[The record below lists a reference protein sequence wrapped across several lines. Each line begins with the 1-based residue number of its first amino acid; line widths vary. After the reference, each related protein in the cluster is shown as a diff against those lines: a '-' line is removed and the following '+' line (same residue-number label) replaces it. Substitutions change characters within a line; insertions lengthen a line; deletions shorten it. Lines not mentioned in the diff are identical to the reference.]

1 MMWQELLARPSC
13 KGVDKP
19 AKYFKDL
26 DPTCIALDA
35 SFVSKST
42 LEQLDAAVDEALKN
56 EGWCEA
62 GLFLPLTL
70 YTSPPLFIS
79 C

>member
-1 MMWQELLARPSC
+1 M
-13 KGVDKP
+13 DKP
-19 AKYFKDL
+19 GKYFKDL

-56 EGWCEA
+56 EGWCEV
-62 GLFLPLTL
+62 GLASHLTRVPHFSSAAEL
-70 YTSPPLFIS
+70 EHLRCI
-79 C
+79 